1 MKIKR
6 LLVSV
11 AAASAFA
18 ALPATGQDIRI
29 GANLPMSGP
38 NAEYGE
44 LFSSAAAIAIEHANA
59 DKMLSK
65 KLVMVIEDSQATPQQ
80 GVVAMNK
87 LVSVEKVPY
96 VLSAFTGVSKAIA
109 PIGDRAKV
117 VSVNGGGIG
126 PDLAELGDY
135 FWNVIPLVNLEVQ
148 ALTPYLVKE
157 RGLKKFALLYVDDPA
172 GEAIKKELDIH
183 VPKNGGTMV
192 SSQQVPRASQQFAG
206 IAAKVREAQP
216 DVVFIASFGTQQ
228 AHRPDHRAARDHGQL
243 SGDRHDTDDAEKK
256 KSADQQSDTGEEEK
270 PFLYGLQ
277 QVAGK
282 CRIFDSRHRHQSA
295 PDRFDL
301 GGRTGFFPQIDPD
314 RRRQRQDSSGDAG
327 VQADCAAEEFGPF
340 FRCPESGREDF
351 GEFSD
356 SAGGLPT
363 FFRRQTVG
371 EKHLDDGRGPGVVKF
386 APVTEDDQKKTSDDC
401 QGDAG
406 QQCPDD
412 RGAGNAANR
421 GKPFGDQKSR
431 PHDSPPDRFTG
442 ISVSSS
448 SNVQV

>member
-44 LFSSAAAIAIEHANA
+44 LLSSAAAIAIEHANA

-87 LVSVEKVPY
+87 LVSVENVPY

-109 PIGDRAKV
+109 PVGDKAKV

-228 AHRPDHRAARDHGQL
+228 AQIVKQLRDNGVKQQLVGYSAFSSPTITKLPEAKGALFPSQDVNWDGDAISKRLARDWKAKKNKEPNAYVANYYNAVMVFVMVGDHRAIVGAVGYVTVD
-243 SGDRHDTDDAEKK
+243 
-256 KSADQQSDTGEEEK
+256 EE
-270 PFLYGLQ
+270 
-277 QVAGK
+277 
-282 CRIFDSRHRHQSA
+282 I
-295 PDRFDL
+295 
-301 GGRTGFFPQIDPD
+301 
-314 RRRQRQDSSGDAG
+314 
-327 VQADCAAEEFGPF
+327 
-340 FRCPESGREDF
+340 
-351 GEFSD
+351 
-356 SAGGLPT
+356 GLPLIPET
-363 FFRRQTVG
+363 QPRTRFGRVG
-371 EKHLDDGRGPGVVKF
+371 FHVIAIKVLVSSRGPPAHVGWSILVDAVVGTGSLVPVCVVDGYEKH
-386 APVTEDDQKKTSDDC
+386 
-401 QGDAG
+401 
-406 QQCPDD
+406 
-412 RGAGNAANR
+412 
-421 GKPFGDQKSR
+421 
-431 PHDSPPDRFTG
+431 
-442 ISVSSS
+442 
-448 SNVQV
+448 

>member
-44 LFSSAAAIAIEHANA
+44 LFSSAAAIAVEHANA

-109 PIGDRAKV
+109 PVGDKAKV

-228 AHRPDHRAARDHGQL
+228 AQIVKQLRDNGVNQQLVGYSAFSSPTVTQLPEAKGALFPSQAVNWDGDAISQRLARDWKAKKNKEPNAYVANYYNAVMVFVKLAQALEKSGQPI
-243 SGDRHDTDDAEKK
+243 
-256 KSADQQSDTGEEEK
+256 TGENLLRQRK
-270 PFLYGLQ
+270 AVGTFDMVGGKMQFLPNGTVSMPLAIYEIDGG
-277 QVAGK
+277 AGK
-282 CRIFDSRHRHQSA
+282 
-295 PDRFDL
+295 L
-301 GGRTGFFPQIDPD
+301 
-314 RRRQRQDSSGDAG
+314 
-327 VQADCAAEEFGPF
+327 
-340 FRCPESGREDF
+340 
-351 GEFSD
+351 
-356 SAGGLPT
+356 
-363 FFRRQTVG
+363 
-371 EKHLDDGRGPGVVKF
+371 VK
-386 APVTEDDQKKTSDDC
+386 
-401 QGDAG
+401 
-406 QQCPDD
+406 
-412 RGAGNAANR
+412 GNLIV
-421 GKPFGDQKSR
+421 K
-431 PHDSPPDRFTG
+431 
-442 ISVSSS
+442 
-448 SNVQV
+448 